1 MRQFRFLGDPGK
13 YQWDIPLEYGREY
26 AGATRVFGTV
36 TLEKVIDLGKDPN
49 DPGFEEEW
57 KEVGNG

>member
-1 MRQFRFLGDPGK
+1 MRQFRFLGDPSK
-13 YQWDIPLEYGREY
+13 YQWEIPLEHGKEY
-26 AGATRVFGTV
+26 AGDLCVFGTV

-49 DPGFEEEW
+49 DPEFEQEW